1 MKLLAID
8 SNSLLNRAFYGIRLL
23 TTKDGLYTNAI
34 YGFLN
39 ILLKMLE
46 DTAPDAV
53 AFAFD
58 LSGPTFR
65 HEKFDAY
72 KAGRKGMPDELH
84 AQFPIVKELLAALGY
99 RIVEKQG
106 FEADDILGTLA
117 EACQKN
123 GDECVVATGDRDS
136 LQLIGEH
143 VSVRLATTQRG
154 QPTVT
159 LYDTQAFQEKYGI
172 LPDAFVDVKALM
184 GDSSDNI
191 PGVAG
196 IGEKTALNLISRYGS
211 LDYIYENLDALEI
224 TKSVRAKLENGRESA
239 FMSRELAQICRKVPI
254 DGDPSHYRRGNVD
267 AAHAKELFA
276 RLEMFKMAE
285 KFGLDASEAQ
295 APAAVAEN
303 RPKQEPAL
311 AVRQGM
317 PADELLEKAHKLP
330 AVSYWARYHKTSLAA
345 LAVRLPDE
353 IVLLSCEDDADAR
366 DTANRLLAEGALAK
380 QTYHSKSDYRHAL
393 CEGYEMQNVV
403 FDVSLAAY
411 LLNPNASGYD
421 LERLAQEYAVQPP
434 APDQEAIGEQ
444 AAADCKNAWLVHAL
458 SEKLRAELD
467 AQQMLPLFEDIELAL
482 ARVMASMEHLGFA
495 VDTAGIQEFGA
506 DLDTD
511 INQLEAQIWKI
522 AGYEFNI
529 NSPKQLGSVLFDT
542 LGLPTRKKTK
552 TGYSTSAE
560 VLESLRPYHEVV
572 DMILAYRQVIK
583 LKSTYVDG
591 LLKVVGDDG
600 RIHTNFNQTET
611 RTGRIS
617 STEPNLQNIPVR
629 TERGSQL
636 RKFFIAREGCVLVDA
651 DYSQIELRVLASI
664 SGDQNMIRAFQ
675 TGEDIHTNTASQVFG
690 VPEELM
696 TPQVRSRAKAV
707 NFGIVY
713 GIGAFSLSKNIH
725 VSVGEA
731 DQYIKSYLETYSGV
745 KRYMDESIQN
755 GRKQGYVTTLFG
767 RRRYLPELNAS
778 NKITKAF
785 GERVAMNT
793 PIQGTAADI
802 IKIAMIRVYNR
813 LRAEKLEARLILQ
826 VHDELIVE
834 CPESEA
840 AHVQQL
846 LQEEMEHAVSLAV
859 PMEVDAHVGRDW
871 YTAKG

>member
-65 HEKFDAY
+65 HEKFEAY

-99 RIVEKQG
+99 KIVEKQG
-106 FEADDILGTLA
+106 YEADDILGTLA
-117 EACQKN
+117 EACRKS
-123 GDECVVATGDRDS
+123 GDECIVATGDRDS
-136 LQLIGEH
+136 LQLIGEN

-159 LYDTQAFQEKYGI
+159 LYDTEAFQEKYGI

-196 IGEKTALNLISRYGS
+196 IGEKTALSLISKYGS
-211 LDYIYENLDALEI
+211 LDSIYENLDALEI

-239 FMSRELAQICRKVPI
+239 FMSRELAQICKEVPI
-254 DGDPSHYRRGNVD
+254 DAAPAHYRRGTVD
-267 AAHAKELFA
+267 AARAKELFA

-285 KFGLDASEAQ
+285 KFDLDAAEAQ
-295 APAAVAEN
+295 APAPAEAAK
-303 RPKQEPAL
+303 PESEPAL
-311 AVRQGM
+311 SVRQGM
-317 PADELLEKAHKLP
+317 PAAELLEKARRLP
-330 AVSYWARYHKTSLAA
+330 AVSYWARYDKTALAA
-345 LAVRLPDE
+345 LAVCLPGE
-353 IVLLSCEDDADAR
+353 IVLLTCGDDASR
-366 DTANRLLAEGALAK
+366 DTANRLLADGALPK
-380 QTYHSKSDYRHAL
+380 QTCNSKSDYRHAL
-393 CEGYEMQNVV
+393 CEGYEMQNIV

-434 APDQEAIGEQ
+434 AADQETLGEQ

-467 AQQMLPLFEDIELAL
+467 AQQMLPLFRDIELAL
-482 ARVMASMEHLGFA
+482 ARVLASMEHLGFA
-495 VDTAGIQEFGA
+495 VDTAGIQAFGA

-560 VLESLRPYHEVV
+560 VLESLRPYHEII

-591 LLKVVGDDG
+591 LLKVVGEDG

-636 RKFFIAREGCVLVDA
+636 RKFFIAKEGSVLVDA

-664 SGDQNMIRAFQ
+664 SEDQNMIRAFQ
-675 TGEDIHTNTASQVFG
+675 SGEDIHTNTASQVFG
-690 VPEELM
+690 VPKELM
-696 TPQVRSRAKAV
+696 TPLVRSRAKAV

-745 KRYMDESIQN
+745 KQYMDETIQN

-767 RRRYLPELNAS
+767 RRRYLPELASS

-802 IKIAMIRVYNR
+802 IKIAMIRVYDR
-813 LRAEKLEARLILQ
+813 LRSEKLTARLILQ

-834 CPESEA
+834 CPENEA

-846 LQEEMEHAVSLAV
+846 LKEEMEHAVSLAV